1 MQGGVEVAAAA
12 EADDSGSTALAPVVQ
27 GVVATIG
34 DDEYDSLEGAFLAA
48 EEGDTIVMHDH
59 VSLDKTIIIER
70 RVTLDLNKKMLE
82 VSINGAAAATSSAFE
97 VLGNGALEIKDGFIF
112 GPGKG
117 KDNRAIKVEKG
128 GEVKLTDAWIG
139 RFHAETG
146 NGGAVCLESGKL
158 EVLGGGLGFWDET
171 SPKQYGEDAGNFALN
186 GGAVWASDS
195 NVSISNDTEFGCN
208 KSADTTGNA
217 REPWHGGGAVYVE
230 GMKSGVSLRGAWFY
244 QNVTDDH
251 GGAIHLDDVGDAQIA
266 DNIIQDSGARNSSMP
281 DRRGGDGAGIYIR
294 QSTTVSPETPK
305 LNVTGNTIQGGKA
318 TGSGGGVC
326 IVAAKGDFVLDGNKI
341 LKNESGSRGG
351 GISMGMVGTST
362 IDLKSGRIE
371 NNKAREFG
379 GGIDYTQRNASPLHL
394 RSVLITENKAVRGAG
409 VWACPASQTKSYSTL
424 GGSIYGNKAE
434 GKLSAMGA
442 LPLDGSGDEVRYEGG
457 DTDDSF
463 VIAANPADP
472 NSIMTVAKRALGGGL
487 MSWYTDS
494 PNDRYGD
501 GDIEADPSVYTEVNK
516 SFGLHGD
523 LAQVHKELSEKEAQL
538 VIKGNESERR
548 GGGIASNSP
557 ITIGMKDADVTVRVK
572 KEWAAADHP
581 DEVTVDLF
589 RLGPDNRDRVK
600 LDEGVV
606 LNETNG
612 WESVFTDLPSR
623 YVDADGVERECTYEV
638 VERRIDGWTCESKV
652 EYDGDARTYVVTLVN
667 SLEPKSGSLEVSKT
681 VSGSGASKSREFTF
695 TVELS
700 EKLDGTYG
708 QMEFVGGVSTF
719 KLRHGEKVEAI
730 GLPAGANYVVSES
743 DNDGYTVSSNGA
755 TGQIVADSTAVAS
768 FENHKDG
775 SGGGG
780 VGGGVSVT
788 VKKVWVLDDGSKPTD
803 SVTIELLRDGK
814 RYDTALLNAS
824 CGWSRTWNGLSSGY
838 KWTVAEVDVPEGFKA
853 SVSREGGVWTVINDD
868 IPGSPDPE
876 PDPDPDPSPA
886 PDPEPE
892 PSPDP
897 EPDPDPSL
905 DSKPGQGQGA
915 NSGSG
920 SSAIP
925 STGDH
930 SGIFVVAAAVTG
942 ILLLIAG
949 GFWLKRGRK
958 GRGGL

>member
-12 EADDSGSTALAPVVQ
+12 ESGDGGFKAPDSVAQ
-27 GVVATIG
+27 NVVATIG
-34 DDEYDSLEGAFLAA
+34 ESEFGSLEKAILAA
-48 EEGDTIVMHDH
+48 KEGDTVVLRDRAL
-59 VSLDKTIIIER
+59 LDGAVPVEKR
-70 RVTLDLNKKMLE
+70 LVLDLNKKMLE
-82 VSINGAAAATSSAFE
+82 VSIDGAAATTSSAFE
-97 VLGNGALEIKDGFIF
+97 VRGNGVLEIKDGFIF

-208 KSADTTGNA
+208 ESADTTGNA

-341 LKNESGSRGG
+341 LKNESDSRGG

-572 KEWAAADHP
+572 KEWAVADHP

-606 LNETNG
+606 LNAANG
-612 WESVFTDLPSR
+612 WEVEFTDLPSR
-623 YVDADGVERECTYEV
+623 YIDADGAERECTYEV
-638 VERRIDGWTCESKV
+638 IERRVDGWTCESNV
-652 EYDGDARTYVVTLVN
+652 EYDENTRTYEVTLVN
-667 SLEPKSGSLEVSKT
+667 SVELKTGNLEVLKM
-681 VSGSGASKSREFTF
+681 VSGSGASKSEEFTF
-695 TVELS
+695 TVELT
-700 EKLDGTYG
+700 EKLDGDFG
-708 QMEFVGGVSTF
+708 QMKFAGGVATF
-719 KLRHGEKVEAI
+719 KLKHGQKVEAV
-730 GLPAGANYVVSES
+730 GLPAGVGYEVNES
-743 DNDGYTVSSNGA
+743 DSEGYTVSSTGA
-755 TGQIVADSTAVAS
+755 TGRIVADSTAVAS

-775 SGGGG
+775 SDN
-780 VGGGVSVT
+780 VSVT
-788 VKKVWVLDDGSKPTD
+788 VKKLWVLDDGSKPAN
-803 SVTIELLRDGK
+803 SVTIELLCDGK
-814 RYDTALLNAS
+814 RYDTVLLDAS
-824 CGWSRTWNGLSSGY
+824 CGWTRTWSGLSSKF
-838 KWTVAEVDVPEGFKA
+838 KWTVAEVDVPEGFK
-853 SVSREGGVWTVINDD
+853 STVSREGDVWTIVNDD
-868 IPGSPDPE
+868 IPGSSTPDPI
-876 PDPDPDPSPA
+876 PDPTPG
-886 PDPEPE
+886 
-892 PSPDP
+892 
-897 EPDPDPSL
+897 
-905 DSKPGQGQGA
+905 SKPGQGPGP
-915 NSGSG
+915 SSDGG
-920 SSAIP
+920 SSALP
-925 STGDH
+925 STGDN
-930 SGIFVVAAAVTG
+930 SGAFVAGVAAAGV
-942 ILLLIAG
+942 LLFAAG
-949 GFWLKRGRK
+949 VFRLRMRRNGNDGQ
-958 GRGGL
+958 